1 MPFSF
6 SHELDLIQHFF
17 GVPQSVYAVVGH
29 LSNLEIDVD
38 DTIAALFH
46 CGTEKSFFPV
56 QLHLSFAQGLE
67 QREFT
72 ILLEK
77 VVLHCDLVK
86 QELRVI
92 DHTKKT
98 TLYQHTPD
106 FPKNNL
112 FIKEIKHFLDCF
124 QNRKQTQI

>member
-1 MPFSF
+1 V
-6 SHELDLIQHFF
+6 EQKK
-17 GVPQSVYAVVGH
+17 
-29 LSNLEIDVD
+29 N
-38 DTIAALFH
+38 
-46 CGTEKSFFPV
+46 FFPV

-124 QNRKQTQI
+124 QNRKQTQISLIEGKKSLLMSLAIHQSLKTQSIEIIQHV